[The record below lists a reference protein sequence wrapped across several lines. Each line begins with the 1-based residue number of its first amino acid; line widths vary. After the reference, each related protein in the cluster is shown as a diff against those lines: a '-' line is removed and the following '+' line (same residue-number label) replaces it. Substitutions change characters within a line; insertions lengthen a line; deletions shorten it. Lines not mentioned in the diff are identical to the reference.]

1 MRFVRSAFLVVA
13 VAIAAVW
20 LAGCPLLMVGS
31 LGYTGYQ
38 YEKGE
43 GPFAKQT
50 PAPEKSSKKA
60 ASSKNTAPS
69 DSDIE

>member
-1 MRFVRSAFLVVA
+1 MRFGKGMFLTAA
-13 VAIAAVW
+13 VAIAA
-20 LAGCPLLMVGS
+20 LLLSGCLLLTVGG

-50 PAPEKSSKKA
+50 PASEKNKKA
-60 ASSKNTAPS
+60 SASQTPVP
-69 DSDIE
+69 DGEIE

>member
-1 MRFVRSAFLVVA
+1 MRFLRGALFAAA
-13 VAIAAVW
+13 VAMAA
-20 LAGCPLLMVGS
+20 LSLSGCLLLTIGG

-50 PAPEKSSKKA
+50 PAPDKNKKA
-60 ASSKNTAPS
+60 AASQSSVPDN
-69 DSDIE
+69 DIE

>member
-1 MRFVRSAFLVVA
+1 M
-13 VAIAAVW
+13 I
-20 LAGCPLLMVGS
+20 GS

-50 PAPEKSSKKA
+50 PAPDKTKKA
-60 ASSKNTAPS
+60 ASSQKSTPPRDNE
-69 DSDIE
+69 IE